1 MSRLVQRSPPSTP
14 NPDFQIGPFQGKSL
28 IFFCPPNPNYPH
40 VQRHLSLKTT
50 PTCRT
55 QLQLSNRKRE
65 REREIEIEI
74 DRYRER
80 KFTDEHREISHYYYY
95 KLHRKYQTKGF
106 SKPQSLSHSSSAF
119 LISPSS
125 SRYTLIYVLCVF
137 EVILIFAIA
146 KFIGSLSMFVWI

>member
-1 MSRLVQRSPPSTP
+1 MHHKAQTFKKKKSNPTTECRTQTKRTDPDSEMSRLVQRSPPSTP

-106 SKPQSLSHSSSAF
+106 SKP
-119 LISPSS
+119 
-125 SRYTLIYVLCVF
+125 
-137 EVILIFAIA
+137 
-146 KFIGSLSMFVWI
+146 

>member
-1 MSRLVQRSPPSTP
+1 MHHKAQTFIKKKKSNPTTECRTQTKRTDPDSEMSRLVQRSPPSTP

-65 REREIEIEI
+65 REREREIEIEI

-106 SKPQSLSHSSSAF
+106 SKP
-119 LISPSS
+119 
-125 SRYTLIYVLCVF
+125 
-137 EVILIFAIA
+137 
-146 KFIGSLSMFVWI
+146 